1 MNLDKCKNCNCK
13 CHCEEDKNNKEHYTA
28 LMDMCECKNCQHEE
42 KKEIEYEE
50 CLSCQ

>member
-1 MNLDKCKNCNCK
+1 MFIKCKDCSHQ
-13 CHCEEDKNNKEHYTA
+13 CHCESAKIDSEHYTP
-28 LMDMCECKNCQHEE
+28 LMDICPCKKCRHEE